1 MHRLFVRPEVL
12 PRDERVRLQND
23 NHAKRRQGRGTFE
36 FCEAFDSHVF
46 TKILRQ
52 FSFEGRL
59 QFRLVLPTADKD
71 ELERVGAAVCSS
83 GAVAFLHF
91 GKAAYRPQDNSADCS
106 CHSFFAALLADVD
119 DARTAALEVEQVA
132 RVDCLQKFGE
142 AAAIGRFRSEV
153 ALEGCR
159 AKWQVFSASEVQASF
174 EGERIAAENDGRMVN
189 LTEHYGG
196 VACIQTRC
204 RLLNFVVRVV
214 FALNDNQ
221 TQIAERQPYTRAG
234 ADYHAALPASC
245 SGDNLSPRGNARLRI
260 VAGEYR
266 RTRQLAPQ
274 QFAFGDARC
283 QNQNLPACRSEFFL
297 NQFSVSSCPARTFN
311 HLNCPGSPRG
321 TLSPGESRLSP
332 GDSRPGPYTASHRR
346 PGISLFH
353 SPGKLRKLLQHC
365 LDLVFKLLIISSFL
379 LPPKQALKLPVQL
392 LPQLLICNSLT
403 LSESCSTPTKRFLIL
418 HPLLR
423 IRRPIDLTDAAHIVF

>member
-1 MHRLFVRPEVL
+1 
-12 PRDERVRLQND
+12 
-23 NHAKRRQGRGTFE
+23 
-36 FCEAFDSHVF
+36 
-46 TKILRQ
+46 
-52 FSFEGRL
+52 
-59 QFRLVLPTADKD
+59 
-71 ELERVGAAVCSS
+71 
-83 GAVAFLHF
+83 
-91 GKAAYRPQDNSADCS
+91 
-106 CHSFFAALLADVD
+106 
-119 DARTAALEVEQVA
+119 
-132 RVDCLQKFGE
+132 
-142 AAAIGRFRSEV
+142 
-153 ALEGCR
+153 
-159 AKWQVFSASEVQASF
+159 
-174 EGERIAAENDGRMVN
+174 MVN

-245 SGDNLSPRGNARLRI
+245 SSDNLSPRGNARLRI

-321 TLSPGESRLSP
+321 TLSPGDSRL
-332 GDSRPGPYTASHRR
+332 GPYIASLRR

-365 LDLVFKLLIISSFL
+365 LDLVSKLLIISSFL

-392 LPQLLICNSLT
+392 LPLLLPRNSLT
-403 LSESCSTPTKRFLIL
+403 LSESCSTATKRFLIP

>member
-1 MHRLFVRPEVL
+1 
-12 PRDERVRLQND
+12 
-23 NHAKRRQGRGTFE
+23 
-36 FCEAFDSHVF
+36 
-46 TKILRQ
+46 
-52 FSFEGRL
+52 
-59 QFRLVLPTADKD
+59 
-71 ELERVGAAVCSS
+71 
-83 GAVAFLHF
+83 
-91 GKAAYRPQDNSADCS
+91 
-106 CHSFFAALLADVD
+106 
-119 DARTAALEVEQVA
+119 
-132 RVDCLQKFGE
+132 
-142 AAAIGRFRSEV
+142 
-153 ALEGCR
+153 
-159 AKWQVFSASEVQASF
+159 
-174 EGERIAAENDGRMVN
+174 MVN

-245 SGDNLSPRGNARLRI
+245 SSDNLSPRGNARLRI

-321 TLSPGESRLSP
+321 TLSPG
-332 GDSRPGPYTASHRR
+332 DSRPGPGDSRLGPYIASHRR
-346 PGISLFH
+346 PGISLSH

-365 LDLVFKLLIISSFL
+365 LNLVSKPLIISSFL

-403 LSESCSTPTKRFLIL
+403 LSESCSTPTKRLLIL

>member
-1 MHRLFVRPEVL
+1 
-12 PRDERVRLQND
+12 
-23 NHAKRRQGRGTFE
+23 
-36 FCEAFDSHVF
+36 
-46 TKILRQ
+46 
-52 FSFEGRL
+52 
-59 QFRLVLPTADKD
+59 
-71 ELERVGAAVCSS
+71 
-83 GAVAFLHF
+83 
-91 GKAAYRPQDNSADCS
+91 
-106 CHSFFAALLADVD
+106 
-119 DARTAALEVEQVA
+119 
-132 RVDCLQKFGE
+132 
-142 AAAIGRFRSEV
+142 
-153 ALEGCR
+153 
-159 AKWQVFSASEVQASF
+159 
-174 EGERIAAENDGRMVN
+174 MVN

-311 HLNCPGSPRG
+311 HLNCPGCTRG
-321 TLSPGESRLSP
+321 TLSPGDSRLSPGDTRLSP
-332 GDSRPGPYTASHRR
+332 GDSRPGPGESCLGPYIASHRR

-353 SPGKLRKLLQHC
+353 SPGKLRKLLQYC
-365 LDLVFKLLIISSFL
+365 LDLVSKPLIISSFL
-379 LPPKQALKLPVQL
+379 LPPKQALKLPVKL

>member
-1 MHRLFVRPEVL
+1 
-12 PRDERVRLQND
+12 
-23 NHAKRRQGRGTFE
+23 
-36 FCEAFDSHVF
+36 
-46 TKILRQ
+46 
-52 FSFEGRL
+52 
-59 QFRLVLPTADKD
+59 
-71 ELERVGAAVCSS
+71 
-83 GAVAFLHF
+83 
-91 GKAAYRPQDNSADCS
+91 
-106 CHSFFAALLADVD
+106 
-119 DARTAALEVEQVA
+119 
-132 RVDCLQKFGE
+132 
-142 AAAIGRFRSEV
+142 
-153 ALEGCR
+153 
-159 AKWQVFSASEVQASF
+159 
-174 EGERIAAENDGRMVN
+174 MVN

-245 SGDNLSPRGNARLRI
+245 SSDNLSPRGNARLRI

-266 RTRQLAPQ
+266 LTRQLAPQ

-321 TLSPGESRLSP
+321 TLSPGDSRPGL

-346 PGISLFH
+346 PGISLSH
-353 SPGKLRKLLQHC
+353 SPGKLRKLLQYC
-365 LDLVFKLLIISSFL
+365 LDLVSKPLIISSFL
-379 LPPKQALKLPVQL
+379 LSPKQALKLPVQL
-392 LPQLLICNSLT
+392 LPLLLPRNSLT